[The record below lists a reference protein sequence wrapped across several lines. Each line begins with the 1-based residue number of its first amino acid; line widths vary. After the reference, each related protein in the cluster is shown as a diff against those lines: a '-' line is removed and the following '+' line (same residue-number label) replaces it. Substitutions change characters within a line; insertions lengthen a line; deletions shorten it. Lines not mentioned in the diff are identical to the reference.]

1 MADLRNILID
11 IRNGDLNNDDL
22 NLIIE
27 AVKYKRTQNARV
39 AARTLK
45 IGEQVSFMGKNGAV
59 VGRLEQIKI
68 KKAIVVSGMTRWNV
82 PLAMLEAV

>member
-1 MADLRNILID
+1 MADLRNILVE
-11 IRNGDLNNDDL
+11 IRNGNWSNDDL

-27 AVKYKRTQNARV
+27 SVKYARAQNGRR

-45 IGEQVSFMGKNGAV
+45 IGEQVSFNGRNGPV

>member
-1 MADLRNILID
+1 MADLRNILVD
-11 IRNGDLNNDDL
+11 IRNSDFNNDDL

-27 AVKYKRTQNARV
+27 AVKFRRAQNGRQ

-45 IGEQVSFMGKNGAV
+45 IGEQVSFNGRNGPV

-68 KKAIVVSGMTRWNV
+68 KKAIVVSNMTRWNV